1 MKGFGYL
8 VKEGF
13 KNVYANRIMSIASV
27 CVLVS
32 CLVMTGAAALF
43 SLNVLNIVDEVEKNN
58 ETSVYILKEKNDIEA
73 KQIGAK
79 IQEIENVD
87 KVTFVSKHEAVEQF
101 KNTLGDQLFDR
112 IKDEDPLNDKYIV
125 SFKDTEKYEQTVDK
139 IKTIDGVQSV
149 TDRRDFARKLTKVSN
164 LVTIVAVCIVAA
176 LIVISLFIIANTIRT
191 TMYSRRFEISIMKS
205 VGATN
210 MFVRMPFLVEGMIL
224 GDHDGV
230 RNLLREALIVI
241 PAIKFIADEF
251 ILRHEI
257 ILGVGRAVHADSRL
271 RVRRKIIFSIRNEL
285 ILDGVAEVV
294 DAGCMDLVDPV
305 SDRQRFG
312 MRPFDL
318 DPEHFMLLD
327 VKGKTCRW

>member
-73 KQIGAK
+73 KQIGK
-79 IQEIENVD
+79 QIEEIENVE

-210 MFVRMPFLVEGMIL
+210 MFVRMPFLVEGMVLGFISAAIATGVLALLYRAASGMVERIDLGISAIPFTSVLIMLVLSFVVVGVLVGFFGGFISIRKYLKKEGNEIL
-224 GDHDGV
+224 G
-230 RNLLREALIVI
+230 
-241 PAIKFIADEF
+241 
-251 ILRHEI
+251 
-257 ILGVGRAVHADSRL
+257 
-271 RVRRKIIFSIRNEL
+271 
-285 ILDGVAEVV
+285 
-294 DAGCMDLVDPV
+294 
-305 SDRQRFG
+305 
-312 MRPFDL
+312 
-318 DPEHFMLLD
+318 
-327 VKGKTCRW
+327 W

>member
-224 GDHDGV
+224 GFISAAIATGV
-230 RNLLREALIVI
+230 LALLYRAASGMVERIDLGISAI
-241 PAIKFIADEF
+241 PFTSV
-251 ILRHEI
+251 LI
-257 ILGVGRAVHADSRL
+257 ILVLSFIVVGVLVGFFGGF
-271 RVRRKIIFSIRNEL
+271 ISIRKYLKKEGNE
-285 ILDGVAEVV
+285 ILG
-294 DAGCMDLVDPV
+294 
-305 SDRQRFG
+305 
-312 MRPFDL
+312 
-318 DPEHFMLLD
+318 
-327 VKGKTCRW
+327 W

>member
-210 MFVRMPFLVEGMIL
+210 MFVRMPFLVEGMVLGFISAAIATGVLALLYRAASGMVERIDLGISAIPFTSVLIILVLSFIVVGVLVGFFGGFISIRKYLKKEGNEIL
-224 GDHDGV
+224 G
-230 RNLLREALIVI
+230 
-241 PAIKFIADEF
+241 
-251 ILRHEI
+251 
-257 ILGVGRAVHADSRL
+257 
-271 RVRRKIIFSIRNEL
+271 
-285 ILDGVAEVV
+285 
-294 DAGCMDLVDPV
+294 
-305 SDRQRFG
+305 
-312 MRPFDL
+312 
-318 DPEHFMLLD
+318 
-327 VKGKTCRW
+327 W

>member
-149 TDRRDFARKLTKVSN
+149 PDRRDFARKLTKVSN

-210 MFVRMPFLVEGMIL
+210 MFVRMPFLVEGMVLGFISAAIATGVLALLYRAASGMVERIDLGISAIPFTSVLIILVLSFIVVGVLVGFFGGFISIRKYLKKEGNEIL
-224 GDHDGV
+224 G
-230 RNLLREALIVI
+230 
-241 PAIKFIADEF
+241 
-251 ILRHEI
+251 
-257 ILGVGRAVHADSRL
+257 
-271 RVRRKIIFSIRNEL
+271 
-285 ILDGVAEVV
+285 
-294 DAGCMDLVDPV
+294 
-305 SDRQRFG
+305 
-312 MRPFDL
+312 
-318 DPEHFMLLD
+318 
-327 VKGKTCRW
+327 W

>member
-43 SLNVLNIVDEVEKNN
+43 SLNVLNIVDKVEKNN

-101 KNTLGDQLFDR
+101 KNTLGDQLFDL

-139 IKTIDGVQSV
+139 IKTIDGVQSL
-149 TDRRDFARKLTKVSN
+149 TDRRAFARKLTKVSN

-210 MFVRMPFLVEGMIL
+210 MFVRMPFLVEGMVLGFISAAIATGVLALLYRAASGMVERIDLGISAIPFTSVLIILVLSFIVVGVLVGFFGGFISIRKYLKKEGNEIL
-224 GDHDGV
+224 G
-230 RNLLREALIVI
+230 
-241 PAIKFIADEF
+241 
-251 ILRHEI
+251 
-257 ILGVGRAVHADSRL
+257 
-271 RVRRKIIFSIRNEL
+271 
-285 ILDGVAEVV
+285 
-294 DAGCMDLVDPV
+294 
-305 SDRQRFG
+305 
-312 MRPFDL
+312 
-318 DPEHFMLLD
+318 
-327 VKGKTCRW
+327 W

>member
-210 MFVRMPFLVEGMIL
+210 MFVRMPFLVEGMVL
-224 GDHDGV
+224 GFISAAIATGV
-230 RNLLREALIVI
+230 LALLYRAASGMVERIDLGISAI
-241 PAIKFIADEF
+241 PFTSV
-251 ILRHEI
+251 LI
-257 ILGVGRAVHADSRL
+257 ILVLSFIVVGVLVGFFGGF
-271 RVRRKIIFSIRNEL
+271 ISIRTAL
-285 ILDGVAEVV
+285 F
-294 DAGCMDLVDPV
+294 
-305 SDRQRFG
+305 RYR
-312 MRPFDL
+312 
-318 DPEHFMLLD
+318 
-327 VKGKTCRW
+327 

>member
-73 KQIGAK
+73 KQIGK
-79 IQEIENVD
+79 QIEEIENVE

-139 IKTIDGVQSV
+139 IKTLDGVQSV

-224 GDHDGV
+224 GFISAAIATGV
-230 RNLLREALIVI
+230 LALLYRAASGMVERIDLGLSAIPFTSVLIMLVLSFVVVGVLVGFFGG
-241 PAIKFIADEF
+241 FISIRKYLKKEGN
-251 ILRHEI
+251 E
-257 ILGVGRAVHADSRL
+257 ILG
-271 RVRRKIIFSIRNEL
+271 
-285 ILDGVAEVV
+285 
-294 DAGCMDLVDPV
+294 
-305 SDRQRFG
+305 
-312 MRPFDL
+312 
-318 DPEHFMLLD
+318 
-327 VKGKTCRW
+327 W

>member
-73 KQIGAK
+73 KQIGK
-79 IQEIENVD
+79 QIEEIENVE

-125 SFKDTEKYEQTVDK
+125 SFKDTEKYKRSTA
-139 IKTIDGVQSV
+139 S
-149 TDRRDFARKLTKVSN
+149 
-164 LVTIVAVCIVAA
+164 
-176 LIVISLFIIANTIRT
+176 
-191 TMYSRRFEISIMKS
+191 SR
-205 VGATN
+205 
-210 MFVRMPFLVEGMIL
+210 
-224 GDHDGV
+224 
-230 RNLLREALIVI
+230 
-241 PAIKFIADEF
+241 
-251 ILRHEI
+251 
-257 ILGVGRAVHADSRL
+257 
-271 RVRRKIIFSIRNEL
+271 
-285 ILDGVAEVV
+285 
-294 DAGCMDLVDPV
+294 
-305 SDRQRFG
+305 
-312 MRPFDL
+312 
-318 DPEHFMLLD
+318 
-327 VKGKTCRW
+327 

>member
-73 KQIGAK
+73 KQIGK
-79 IQEIENVD
+79 QIEEIENVD

-210 MFVRMPFLVEGMIL
+210 MFVRMPFLVEGMVLGFISAAIATGVLALLYRAASGMVERIDLGISAIPFTSVLIILVLSFIVVGVLVGFFGGFISIRKYLKKEGNEIL
-224 GDHDGV
+224 G
-230 RNLLREALIVI
+230 
-241 PAIKFIADEF
+241 
-251 ILRHEI
+251 
-257 ILGVGRAVHADSRL
+257 
-271 RVRRKIIFSIRNEL
+271 
-285 ILDGVAEVV
+285 
-294 DAGCMDLVDPV
+294 
-305 SDRQRFG
+305 
-312 MRPFDL
+312 
-318 DPEHFMLLD
+318 
-327 VKGKTCRW
+327 W

>member
-73 KQIGAK
+73 KQIGK
-79 IQEIENVD
+79 QIEEIENVE

-224 GDHDGV
+224 GFISAAIATGV
-230 RNLLREALIVI
+230 LALLYRAASGMVERIDLGISAI
-241 PAIKFIADEF
+241 PFTSV
-251 ILRHEI
+251 LI
-257 ILGVGRAVHADSRL
+257 ILVLSFIVVGVLVGFFGGF
-271 RVRRKIIFSIRNEL
+271 ISIRKYLKKEGNE
-285 ILDGVAEVV
+285 ILG
-294 DAGCMDLVDPV
+294 
-305 SDRQRFG
+305 
-312 MRPFDL
+312 
-318 DPEHFMLLD
+318 
-327 VKGKTCRW
+327 W

>member
-79 IQEIENVD
+79 LQEIENVD

-210 MFVRMPFLVEGMIL
+210 MFVRMPFLVEGMVLGFISAAIATGVLALLYRAASGMVERIDLGISAIPFTSVLIILVLSFIVVGVLVGFFGGFISIRKYLKKEGNEIL
-224 GDHDGV
+224 G
-230 RNLLREALIVI
+230 
-241 PAIKFIADEF
+241 
-251 ILRHEI
+251 
-257 ILGVGRAVHADSRL
+257 
-271 RVRRKIIFSIRNEL
+271 
-285 ILDGVAEVV
+285 
-294 DAGCMDLVDPV
+294 
-305 SDRQRFG
+305 
-312 MRPFDL
+312 
-318 DPEHFMLLD
+318 
-327 VKGKTCRW
+327 W

>member
-210 MFVRMPFLVEGMIL
+210 MFVRMPFLVEGMVLGFISAAIATGVLALLYRAASGMVERIDLGISAIPFTSVLIILVPSFIVVGVLVGFFGGFISIRKYLKKEGNEIL
-224 GDHDGV
+224 G
-230 RNLLREALIVI
+230 
-241 PAIKFIADEF
+241 
-251 ILRHEI
+251 
-257 ILGVGRAVHADSRL
+257 
-271 RVRRKIIFSIRNEL
+271 
-285 ILDGVAEVV
+285 
-294 DAGCMDLVDPV
+294 
-305 SDRQRFG
+305 
-312 MRPFDL
+312 
-318 DPEHFMLLD
+318 
-327 VKGKTCRW
+327 W